1 MMAPPALPLHRHQSS
16 LEGIIDFSSCQ
27 PLSESHRAS
36 AIRRFYHV
44 INHFDSEDVKRG
56 QDQYDRV
63 KLVRFTYEYST
74 NQESKDNV
82 LIAVFEFLK
91 LSASSEEDIDF
102 EDATYREQLKAH
114 LYKFADYLV
123 DNFFLPLKA
132 STKKTPQPTPASHS
146 AVMKTQRQGHIFSG
160 TPERLA
166 NLRGA
171 CLIRDRYRCVIS
183 RRFDSAE
190 ALKRSR
196 RPGGWNEALDQD
208 GAPLLGQK
216 FARLEVAHI
225 IPHSLTQLNSSRE
238 LNPSKVA
245 ALAILNMF
253 DSGVAFLIEGVGIDR
268 PGNALTLSHDLHMS
282 FGDFQVY
289 FEAVDGQ
296 PHTYRIDTFLPPGL
310 EENVPVTRT
319 LYLTEDRTI
328 DPPLPRLLAV
338 HRAIAHILHL
348 SAAGE
353 YIDHILWDADE
364 YGIRSDGSTELDRL
378 VKLRLDDWALGKVHG

>member
-16 LEGIIDFSSCQ
+16 LEGIIDFSSRQ

-36 AIRRFYHV
+36 AVRRFYHV
-44 INHFDSEDVKRG
+44 INRFDSEDVKRG

-91 LSASSEEDIDF
+91 LPVSSEEDIDF

-238 LNPSKVA
+238 LVRV
-245 ALAILNMF
+245 L
-253 DSGVAFLIEGVGIDR
+253 
-268 PGNALTLSHDLHMS
+268 
-282 FGDFQVY
+282 
-289 FEAVDGQ
+289 
-296 PHTYRIDTFLPPGL
+296 
-310 EENVPVTRT
+310 
-319 LYLTEDRTI
+319 
-328 DPPLPRLLAV
+328 
-338 HRAIAHILHL
+338 
-348 SAAGE
+348 
-353 YIDHILWDADE
+353 
-364 YGIRSDGSTELDRL
+364 GSIPCAR
-378 VKLRLDDWALGKVHG
+378 

>member
-1 MMAPPALPLHRHQSS
+1 MAPPALPLHRHQSS
-16 LEGIIDFSSCQ
+16 LEGIIDFSSRQ

-91 LSASSEEDIDF
+91 LSVSSEEDIDF
-102 EDATYREQLKAH
+102 QDATYREQLKAH

-166 NLRGA
+166 NLRA
-171 CLIRDRYRCVIS
+171 FPPTR
-183 RRFDSAE
+183 
-190 ALKRSR
+190 
-196 RPGGWNEALDQD
+196 W
-208 GAPLLGQK
+208 
-216 FARLEVAHI
+216 LE
-225 IPHSLTQLNSSRE
+225 
-238 LNPSKVA
+238 
-245 ALAILNMF
+245 
-253 DSGVAFLIEGVGIDR
+253 
-268 PGNALTLSHDLHMS
+268 
-282 FGDFQVY
+282 
-289 FEAVDGQ
+289 
-296 PHTYRIDTFLPPGL
+296 
-310 EENVPVTRT
+310 
-319 LYLTEDRTI
+319 
-328 DPPLPRLLAV
+328 
-338 HRAIAHILHL
+338 
-348 SAAGE
+348 
-353 YIDHILWDADE
+353 
-364 YGIRSDGSTELDRL
+364 
-378 VKLRLDDWALGKVHG
+378 

>member
-16 LEGIIDFSSCQ
+16 LEGIIDFSSRQ

-82 LIAVFEFLK
+82 LIAVFEFLN
-91 LSASSEEDIDF
+91 LSVSSEEDIDF
-102 EDATYREQLKAH
+102 EDVTYREQLKAH

-123 DNFFLPLKA
+123 DNFFLPPVKA

-146 AVMKTQRQGHIFSG
+146 AVMKTQRQNHIFSG

-166 NLRGA
+166 NLR
-171 CLIRDRYRCVIS
+171 
-183 RRFDSAE
+183 AE

-208 GAPLLGQK
+208 SAPLLGQK

-238 LNPSKVA
+238 LNPSKIA

-282 FGDFQVY
+282 FGDFQLSFILSVHSDIMH
-289 FEAVDGQ
+289 ELISRLTLLLETSQHAACQSCGTGLLNATHHHAQVARLHDDG
-296 PHTYRIDTFLPPGL
+296 
-310 EENVPVTRT
+310 NT
-319 LYLTEDRTI
+319 LRPEDFH
-328 DPPLPRLLAV
+328 DGMSDLLGQA
-338 HRAIAHILHL
+338 L
-348 SAAGE
+348 
-353 YIDHILWDADE
+353 
-364 YGIRSDGSTELDRL
+364 LDL
-378 VKLRLDDWALGKVHG
+378 